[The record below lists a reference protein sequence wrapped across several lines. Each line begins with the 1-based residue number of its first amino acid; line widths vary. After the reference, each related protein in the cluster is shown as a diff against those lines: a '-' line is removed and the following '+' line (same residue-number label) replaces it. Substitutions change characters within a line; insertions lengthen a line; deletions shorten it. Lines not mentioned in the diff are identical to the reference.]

1 MIKVCII
8 SCGMIAN
15 SAHIPAY
22 RTFGDDFFISAVSDI
37 NENSARETAKRHGIP
52 NFYVN
57 AEEMLEKEKP
67 DLVSVCVPNCFHKEY
82 TITALNAKANVLC
95 EKPLAFRLSD
105 AKEMFDAAKRN
116 GKILMACQ
124 SMRFTPDRLA
134 AKEYIDE
141 NGLGN
146 IYYGDFSRVRRRGIP
161 YWGTFHMK
169 KISCGGAF
177 VDIGVHML
185 DALLWLMGNPEIE
198 SVNGT
203 VMQNHKNELGSLTS
217 SGALTGNVDSIRKFI
232 PTKWTLRIFRAE
244 PLNSKTAQT

>member
-22 RTFGDDFFISAVSDI
+22 RTFGNDFFISAVSDI

-95 EKPLAFRLSD
+95 EKPLAFRVSD
-105 AKEMFDAAKRN
+105 AKEMFD
-116 GKILMACQ
+116 
-124 SMRFTPDRLA
+124 
-134 AKEYIDE
+134 
-141 NGLGN
+141 
-146 IYYGDFSRVRRRGIP
+146 
-161 YWGTFHMK
+161 
-169 KISCGGAF
+169 
-177 VDIGVHML
+177 
-185 DALLWLMGNPEIE
+185 
-198 SVNGT
+198 T
-203 VMQNHKNELGSLTS
+203 VE
-217 SGALTGNVDSIRKFI
+217 
-232 PTKWTLRIFRAE
+232 TL
-244 PLNSKTAQT
+244 